1 MRPGAHAATAK
12 TRRGRRPPWW
22 YDDGMFDPAL
32 LAPEGIRPLSR
43 AEYDRLVDLGFFE
56 DERVELLR
64 GVLVRM
70 SPQGA
75 AHANAPAK
83 LMKRLILALG
93 ERGVV
98 RAHSPLS
105 LGDWSEPEPDIAV
118 VPSGDYSESH
128 PTTALLVVEA
138 ADSSLRKD
146 RRIKAELY
154 AEHEIPEYWIVNLV
168 EGVVE
173 VHTMPASGRYT
184 SVATHRAGEP
194 LCLAAFP
201 DVCVDVGELFS

>member
-1 MRPGAHAATAK
+1 VRPDASAATAK
-12 TRRGRRPPWW
+12 ARRGRQQWWW
-22 YDDGMFDPAL
+22 YDGGMLDPGL
-32 LAPEGIRPLSR
+32 LAPEEIRPLAR

-64 GVLVRM
+64 GALVRM

-75 AHANAPAK
+75 PHANAPAR
-83 LMKRLILALG
+83 LMARLILALG
-93 ERGVV
+93 DRAHV
-98 RAHSPLS
+98 RAHSPLA
-105 LGDWSEPEPDIAV
+105 LDDWSEPEPDIAV
-118 VPSGDYSESH
+118 VAPGDYSRAH

-154 AEHEIPEYWIVNLV
+154 AERDIPEYWIINLV

-173 VHTMPASGRYT
+173 VHTLPVGGRYT
-184 SVATHRAGEP
+184 NVTTRGVGER
-194 LCLAAFP
+194 LCVSAFP
-201 DVCVDVGELFS
+201 DVSVEVSALFS

>member
-1 MRPGAHAATAK
+1 M
-12 TRRGRRPPWW
+12 
-22 YDDGMFDPAL
+22 
-32 LAPEGIRPLSR
+32 LAPEEIRPLSR
-43 AEYDRLVDLGFFE
+43 AEYDRLVDLDFFE

-93 ERGVV
+93 DRAEV

-105 LGDWSEPEPDIAV
+105 LGEWSEPEPDIAV
-118 VPSGDYSESH
+118 VAPGDYSKCH

-146 RRIKAELY
+146 RRIKADLY

-173 VHTMPASGRYT
+173 VHTLPASGRYT
-184 SVATHRAGEP
+184 SITTHGADRRVS
-194 LCLAAFP
+194 LVAFP
-201 DVCVDVGELFS
+201 DVGVDAGELFA